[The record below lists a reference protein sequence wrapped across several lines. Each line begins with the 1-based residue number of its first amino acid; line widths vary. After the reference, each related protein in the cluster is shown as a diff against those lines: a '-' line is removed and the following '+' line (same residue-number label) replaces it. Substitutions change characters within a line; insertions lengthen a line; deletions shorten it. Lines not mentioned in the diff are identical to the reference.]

1 MDHFISIETHG
12 LAKSKNYEENF
23 NQLQLFIL
31 IAKTNIPI
39 FLKVY
44 TQKD

>member
-12 LAKSKNYEENF
+12 LAKSKNYEKNF

-31 IAKTNIPI
+31 ISKPNIPI